1 MRVPL
6 SWMREYVEVNE
17 SVEEVD
23 RILTNAGLEV
33 KTIERIGIEGA
44 DLVWDREKIVLSHIL
59 KVERHPNADKLVLAT
74 VDYGAEEP
82 EVCVTG
88 APNLFEFVG
97 QGDIAPLKLYAPLA
111 LEGAELYDGHKD
123 GKKKTKLKGRPLRGI
138 FNRSMVC
145 SEKELGISDD
155 HEGIILMQDDEW
167 SPDYAAG
174 TPMQD
179 VLGDAI
185 YDIDIIPSIARCAS
199 IVGTAREYAA
209 LVNRPIVYPN
219 YEITAEGAAM
229 DGRVS
234 ITIEEPEL
242 NPRFVALLIEGVE
255 QKPSPYWMQNR
266 LRMVGMRPINVVV
279 DISNYVMME
288 MGQPNH
294 TFDYDFLRA
303 RADEYAPDGA
313 VQLITRLPHEGETI
327 TTLDGAVHELEPY
340 SILVTDPAGNLSV
353 GGVMGGANSEI
364 KPSTTN
370 VLLEAA
376 AWNFINIRRT
386 GVALDIHTDAGF
398 RFSRGVHPSQAMLG
412 AKRAAGLLH
421 HLAGGTI
428 AQGMVDNYPMPPE
441 TLQIRLDLTY
451 ARRLSGLDLS
461 GAEMGEL
468 LERLEFGVSIHPP
481 TSILP
486 QRGRKPAPSP
496 SGRGLGRGQ
505 DVDHLMVTVP
515 DYRMDIEGGHD
526 LVEEICRLYGYGRIP
541 STVLAD
547 VLPPQRGNWQ
557 LEQEERVKDLLARSG
572 MQEIITFR
580 LTSADD
586 EAKLLGGVDERP
598 FVTLTNPL
606 SGSYAVMRHS
616 LLASVMEIV
625 ATNSRHQE
633 RIALFEI
640 GPIFLDEGAQL
651 PTEAT
656 RLALAMTGKRDSSN
670 WQHTAVEMM
679 DFYDM
684 KGVLEQLFAALH
696 VDVTY
701 AAGDDERY
709 RPGRAAKMMVGEQQ
723 IGMMGELHPLRVEAY
738 GMRLER
744 GQAVLAA
751 DVDLTAV
758 IAHIPSHYPFEAVSS
773 YPAVHEDVALIVDA
787 AIPAAEVEAAIRQ
800 AGGFLLKE
808 AALFDVYEGDQIGA
822 GKRSL
827 AYHLTFLAPNKTL
840 TDKAV
845 RKQRTRIVKM
855 VERKLGARLRD

>member
-6 SWMREYVEVNE
+6 SWLKEYVEVNE
-17 SVEEVD
+17 SIEEVD

-33 KTIERIGIEGA
+33 KTIERIGIDGA
-44 DLVWDREKIVLSHIL
+44 DLVWDREKIVLAHIL
-59 KVERHPNADKLVLAT
+59 KVEPHPNADKLVLAT
-74 VDYGAEEP
+74 VNYGGDEP

-88 APNLFEFVG
+88 APNLYEFLG
-97 QGDIAPLKLYAPLA
+97 QGDIASRKIYAPLA
-111 LEGAELYDGHKD
+111 LEGAELYDGHKE
-123 GKKKTKLKGRPLRGI
+123 GRKKTKLKERPLRGI
-138 FNRSMVC
+138 PNRSMVC
-145 SEKELGISDD
+145 SEKELGISEE
-155 HEGIILMQDDEW
+155 HEGIILMQDDDW
-167 SPDYAAG
+167 SPDYVAG
-174 TPMQD
+174 TPLQD

-185 YDIDIIPSIARCAS
+185 YDIDIIPNISRCAS

-219 YEITAEGAAM
+219 YEIVADGAPLG
-229 DGRVS
+229 DRVA
-234 ITIEEPEL
+234 ITTEEPEL
-242 NPRFVALLIEGVE
+242 NPRFVAMLIEGVE

-294 TFDYDFLRA
+294 TFDYDFLRG
-303 RADEYAPDGA
+303 RADEYAPDGP
-313 VQLITRLPHEGETI
+313 VQLITRLPHEDETI
-327 TTLDGAVHELEPY
+327 TTLDGATHELAPY

-364 KPSTTN
+364 KPETTN

-376 AWNFINIRRT
+376 AWNFINVRRT

-412 AKRAAGLLH
+412 AKRAAGLLNV
-421 HLAGGTI
+421 LAGGTI
-428 AQGMVDNYPMPPE
+428 AQGMVDTYPVKPE
-441 TLQIRLDLTY
+441 AMTVRLNLTY

-461 GAEMGEL
+461 GAEMGAL
-468 LERLEFGVSIHPP
+468 LERLAFGVKAD
-481 TSILP
+481 
-486 QRGRKPAPSP
+486 G
-496 SGRGLGRGQ
+496 
-505 DVDHLMVTVP
+505 DDHLLVTVP

-547 VLPPQRGNWQ
+547 VLPPQRGNLL

-572 MQEIITFR
+572 LQEIITFR
-580 LTSADD
+580 LTSAED
-586 EAKLLGGVDERP
+586 EAKLLDEVDKRP

-606 SGSYAVMRHS
+606 SGGYAVMRHS
-616 LLASVMEIV
+616 LLASVMDIV

-633 RIALFEI
+633 RIAIFEV
-640 GPIFLDEGAQL
+640 GPIFLDDEGEQL
-651 PTEAT
+651 PAESN
-656 RLALAMTGKRDSSN
+656 RLAMAMTGKRASANWQGASEAASSN
-670 WQHTAVEMM
+670 ALM
-679 DFYDM
+679 DFYDL
-684 KGVLEQLFAALH
+684 KGVLEQLFTALH

-701 AAGDDERY
+701 EAADHETY
-709 RPGRAAKMMVGEQQ
+709 RPGRAAKMMIGKQQ

-738 GMRLER
+738 DLRVER

-787 AIPAAEVEAAIRQ
+787 AIPAAEVEAMIRQ
-800 AGGFLLKE
+800 AGGFLLKDV
-808 AALFDVYEGDQIGA
+808 ALFDVYEGDQIGA
-822 GKRSL
+822 GKKSL

-845 RKQRTRIVKM
+845 KKQRTRIVKT
-855 VERKLGARLRD
+855 VGNKLGAKLRD